1 MNKCPMCGYDEK
13 ATLVTKVNNVM
24 TAYVNDKTDEDHGV
38 MMSMEDY
45 VTLPNKTVLRK
56 KCLPKKVITLSTEQ
70 PIGK

>member
-1 MNKCPMCGYDEK
+1 MCGYDEK

-24 TAYVNDKTDEDHGV
+24 TAYVNDKTDEDHGI

-56 KCLPKKVITLSTEQ
+56 KCLPKKVITLSTGQ
-70 PIGK
+70 PIEK